1 MGRAHL
7 RCEARLPL
15 LFALRGWG
23 LLITGRGGAIA
34 DGIHNPSVPER
45 RGLISTL
52 PNLGYPQPRRRR
64 RSDQKK
70 KKPPPPPAGL
80 PPSPFPQRVPT
91 DHNRRRAAL
100 LPPRHASVF
109 QATDAPGMGP
119 LSAMPGAD
127 VWISWG
133 DLSNYLTATQATIR
147 ESLV

>member
-1 MGRAHL
+1 GPA
-7 RCEARLPL
+7 
-15 LFALRGWG
+15 
-23 LLITGRGGAIA
+23 GRGGAIA

-64 RSDQKK
+64 SDQK
-70 KKPPPPPAGL
+70 
-80 PPSPFPQRVPT
+80 RVPT

>member
-1 MGRAHL
+1 MVV
-7 RCEARLPL
+7 
-15 LFALRGWG
+15 
-23 LLITGRGGAIA
+23 T
-34 DGIHNPSVPER
+34 NPSVPER

-52 PNLGYPQPRRRR
+52 PNLGYPKSPT
-64 RSDQKK
+64 
-70 KKPPPPPAGL
+70 PLPPAGH